1 MRIKKWLISKGQFI
15 ISTKNFSLAGKSKK
29 KYWKYVNPVVK
40 IKFGRKLG
48 WVHIHTHF
56 VSVITYYKQY
66 NQKCC
71 KIPAPP
77 PTQYYSKYRHFH
89 FLKSTITVIFMSE
102 RALNCLKILYYI
114 LICIIT
120 TRSKTTWKL
129 GHDNKEEWFLS
140 DILKPHFLILQ
151 LWPKNIAVLD
161 RNYNCCPKFK

>member
-56 VSVITYYKQY
+56 VSVITYYKKY

-77 PTQYYSKYRHFH
+77 STQYYSKYRHFH
-89 FLKSTITVIFMSE
+89 FKKVQLRSFLCPNEHLIVWK
-102 RALNCLKILYYI
+102 YI
-114 LICIIT
+114 VQYTYIWYKKNHF
-120 TRSKTTWKL
+120 RFRTW
-129 GHDNKEEWFLS
+129 
-140 DILKPHFLILQ
+140 Q
-151 LWPKNIAVLD
+151 
-161 RNYNCCPKFK
+161 